1 MVNPDLIRSITGLE
15 RLELEVSTAASEANA
30 RYIIIATFS
39 DNEVDIGDVFIGLSS
54 NIAQILDSVILT
66 ASEWYV
72 RRFGVD
78 SMPVTFSV
86 RLEEV
91 PFIW

>member
-1 MVNPDLIRSITGLE
+1 MVNPDFIRSITGLE
-15 RLELEVSTAASEANA
+15 RLELEVSTAASEADA
-30 RYIIIATFS
+30 RYIIIATYS
-39 DNEVDIGDVFIGLSS
+39 GDEVDLGDIFIGLSS
-54 NIAQILDSVILT
+54 DSAQILDSIILT

-72 RRFGVD
+72 RHFSVD
-78 SMPVTFSV
+78 SMPVTFSL

>member
-1 MVNPDLIRSITGLE
+1 MVSSDLIQSITGLE
-15 RLELEVSTAASEANA
+15 RLELEISTAASEANA

-39 DNEVDIGDVFIGLSS
+39 DNEVDIGDIFIGLSS
-54 NIAQILDSVILT
+54 NSPQILDSIILT

-72 RRFGVD
+72 RHFSVD